1 MGVPP
6 VVDLFRYNAW
16 ATRQLIDFC
25 RKLSPQQ
32 RRVELAGV
40 YGNAER
46 TLVHLVSAEDFYAFL
61 LTGERLQRLPLE
73 PDPVDFD
80 ELLRRLE
87 RNASIFETAALSAVD
102 ADAPTREQSNGRT
115 LRTGMLLSQILS
127 HCSEHRGQVR
137 TILGANGIVP
147 PDISAWVMD
156 GGSED

>member
-80 ELLRRLE
+80 ELLRRLG
-87 RNASIFETAALSAVD
+87 RNASIFA
-102 ADAPTREQSNGRT
+102 SNGRT

-147 PDISAWVMD
+147 PDISAWAMD
-156 GGSED
+156 GGSEDW